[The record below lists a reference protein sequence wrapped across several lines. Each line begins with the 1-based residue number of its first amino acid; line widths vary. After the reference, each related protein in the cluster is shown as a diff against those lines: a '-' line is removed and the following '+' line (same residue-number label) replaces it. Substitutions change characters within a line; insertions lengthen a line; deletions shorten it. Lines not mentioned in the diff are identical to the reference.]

1 MVDGDNGSSSPGK
14 EQIPCPDP
22 QHGTDTAA
30 VPVAAAEGDREV
42 ESLAHR
48 IQEAV
53 AVGMRHRFWETQP
66 VGQFKDAG
74 DTSLSEGP
82 IEPPAPLSA
91 VKPEPYN
98 LPVLY
103 EWTTCDMDDEQTCAE
118 VYNLL
123 TNNYVEDDE
132 NMFRFNYSKE
142 FLQWALRPP
151 GYFKAWHIGV
161 RVKATKKLVAF
172 ITGVPA
178 RIRVRD
184 EVVRMAEVNF
194 LCVHKRLRS
203 KRLAPVMIKEVTR
216 RVHLEN
222 IWQAAYTAGVV
233 LPTPFTTCRYWHRS
247 LNPKKLIDVGFSRLG
262 ARMTMSRTIRL
273 YKLPGST
280 ATPGLRKMELRD
292 VPAVTRL
299 LREYLSQYVVAPD
312 LDEND
317 VEHWLLPL
325 ENVVESFVV
334 ESPETHEV
342 TDFFSF
348 YSLPSSILNNQN
360 YSVLKAAYSY
370 YNVAKKTPLLQLM
383 NDALIVAKQKDY
395 DVFNALDA
403 MHNETF
409 LKELKFGP
417 GDGQLHYY
425 LYNYRVR
432 NALRPSELGLVLLY
446 TCLLICDL
454 LHHLF
459 IVLLRNQSY
468 LKSKR
473 SNYQP

>member
-1 MVDGDNGSSSPGK
+1 MVDGDNGSSSPGE

-30 VPVAAAEGDREV
+30 APVAAAEGDRAV

-98 LPVLY
+98 LPALY
-103 EWTTCDMDDEQTCAE
+103 E
-118 VYNLL
+118 
-123 TNNYVEDDE
+123 
-132 NMFRFNYSKE
+132 
-142 FLQWALRPP
+142 
-151 GYFKAWHIGV
+151 
-161 RVKATKKLVAF
+161 
-172 ITGVPA
+172 
-178 RIRVRD
+178 
-184 EVVRMAEVNF
+184 
-194 LCVHKRLRS
+194 
-203 KRLAPVMIKEVTR
+203 
-216 RVHLEN
+216 
-222 IWQAAYTAGVV
+222 
-233 LPTPFTTCRYWHRS
+233 
-247 LNPKKLIDVGFSRLG
+247 
-262 ARMTMSRTIRL
+262 
-273 YKLPGST
+273 
-280 ATPGLRKMELRD
+280 KMELRD

-299 LREYLSQYVVAPD
+299 LREYLSQHVVAPD

-383 NDALIVAKQKDY
+383 NDALTVAKQKDY

-432 NALRPSELGLVLLY
+432 NALRPSELGLVLL
-446 TCLLICDL
+446 
-454 LHHLF
+454 
-459 IVLLRNQSY
+459 
-468 LKSKR
+468 
-473 SNYQP
+473 